1 MSELNPF
8 DTRLAGLIAKLSPQ
22 SRKSL
27 AVAVSKRLRA
37 GQQQHIK
44 RQQAPDGTPYAPR
57 KTSLRSKKR
66 LRDRAMFS
74 KLRTA
79 HYMKAKGSGDDA
91 VVEFVRRVRRMAN
104 VHHYGLRDR
113 PTPHSDDLKYAA
125 RPLLGFNSNDIIMI
139 ETMFFSFLSE
149 TNYR

>member
-1 MSELNPF
+1 MNELSPF
-8 DTRLAGLIAKLSPQ
+8 DTRLAGLITALSPQ

-37 GQQQHIK
+37 SQQQNIK

-57 KTSLRSKKR
+57 KTPLRNTKR

-79 HYMKAKGSGDDA
+79 RYMKAKGSGDEA
-91 VVEFVRRVRRMAN
+91 VVEFVGRVKRMAN

-113 PTPHSDDLKYAA
+113 PSPHSADVKYEA
-125 RPLLGFNSNDIIMI
+125 RPLLGFSTADVKMI
-139 ETMFFSFLSE
+139 ETAVIEHLA
-149 TNYR
+149 R

>member
-1 MSELNPF
+1 MNELSPF
-8 DTRLAGLIAKLSPQ
+8 DTRLAGLITALSPQ

-37 GQQQHIK
+37 SQQQNIK

-57 KTSLRSKKR
+57 KTPLRNTKR

-79 HYMKAKGSGDDA
+79 RYMKAKGSGDEA
-91 VVEFVRRVRRMAN
+91 VVEFVGRVKRMAN

-113 PTPHSDDLKYAA
+113 PSPHSEAVKYEA
-125 RPLLGFNSNDIIMI
+125 RPLLGFSKEDIEQIQRAI
-139 ETMFFSFLSE
+139 LEHLGS
-149 TNYR
+149 

>member
-1 MSELNPF
+1 MNELSPF
-8 DTRLAGLIAKLSPQ
+8 DARLAGLITALSPQ

-27 AVAVSKRLRA
+27 AVAVSKRLRVS
-37 GQQQHIK
+37 QQQNIK

-57 KTSLRSKKR
+57 KTPLRNTKR

-79 HYMKAKGSGDDA
+79 RYMKTKGSGDDA
-91 VVEFVRRVRRMAN
+91 VVEFAGRVKRMAN

-113 PTPHSDDLKYAA
+113 PTPHSADVKYEA
-125 RPLLGFNSNDIIMI
+125 RPLLGFSPADVTMI
-139 ETMFFSFLSE
+139 EAEVLAFIS
-149 TNYR
+149 NQG

>member
-57 KTSLRSKKR
+57 KTRLRNKKR

-79 HYMKAKGSGDDA
+79 RYLKAQGNSDAA
-91 VVEFVRRVRRMAN
+91 VVEFVGRVKRMVN
-104 VHHYGLRDR
+104 VHHYGLRDW
-113 PTPHSDDLKYAA
+113 PTPHSEVVKYEA
-125 RPLLGFNSNDIIMI
+125 RPLLGFGPDDVKII
-139 ETMFFSFLSE
+139 ETAVIEHLAE
-149 TNYR
+149 

>member
-1 MSELNPF
+1 MSELSPF
-8 DTRLAGLIAKLSPQ
+8 DTQLAGLITALSPQ

-37 GQQQHIK
+37 SQQQNIK

-57 KTSLRSKKR
+57 KTPLCNTKR

-79 HYMKAKGSGDDA
+79 RYMKAKGSGDDA
-91 VVEFVRRVRRMAN
+91 VVEFVGRVKRMAN

-113 PTPHSDDLKYAA
+113 PSPNSEAVKYEA
-125 RPLLGFNSNDIIMI
+125 RPLLGFSKEDIEQIQRAI
-139 ETMFFSFLSE
+139 LEHLGS
-149 TNYR
+149 

>member
-1 MSELNPF
+1 MNELSPF
-8 DTRLAGLIAKLSPQ
+8 DTRLAGLITALSPQ

-37 GQQQHIK
+37 SQQRNIK
-44 RQQAPDGTPYAPR
+44 RQQASDGTPYAPR
-57 KTSLRSKKR
+57 KTPLRNTKR

-79 HYMKAKGSGDDA
+79 RYMKAKGSGDDA
-91 VVEFVRRVRRMAN
+91 VVEFVGRVQRMAN

-113 PTPHSDDLKYAA
+113 PTPNSEAVKYEA
-125 RPLLGFNSNDIIMI
+125 RPLLGFSKEDIEQIQRAI
-139 ETMFFSFLSE
+139 LEHLGS
-149 TNYR
+149 

>member
-1 MSELNPF
+1 MNELNPF
-8 DTRLAGLIAKLSPQ
+8 DAHLAGLITALSPQ

-37 GQQQHIK
+37 SQQQNIK

-57 KTSLRSKKR
+57 KTPLRNTKR

-79 HYMKAKGSGDDA
+79 RYMKAKGSGDEA
-91 VVEFVRRVRRMAN
+91 VVEFVGRVKRMAN

-113 PTPHSDDLKYAA
+113 PTPHSDPVKYEE
-125 RPLLGFNSNDIIMI
+125 RPLLGFNKEIMNTIESEIINI
-139 ETMFFSFLSE
+139 LCVF
-149 TNYR
+149 

>member
-57 KTSLRSKKR
+57 KTRLRNKKR

-79 HYMKAKGSGDDA
+79 RYLKAQGNSDAA
-91 VVEFVRRVRRMAN
+91 VVEFVGRVKRMAN

-113 PTPHSDDLKYAA
+113 PMPHSEAVKYEA
-125 RPLLGFNSNDIIMI
+125 RPLLGLGEKDISIIESEILAFISNQR
-139 ETMFFSFLSE
+139 
-149 TNYR
+149 Y

>member
-1 MSELNPF
+1 MNELSPF
-8 DTRLAGLIAKLSPQ
+8 DTRLAGLITALSPQ

-37 GQQQHIK
+37 SQQQNIK

-57 KTSLRSKKR
+57 KTPLRNTKR

-79 HYMKAKGSGDDA
+79 RYMKAKGSGDDA
-91 VVEFVRRVRRMAN
+91 VVEFVGRVKRMAN

-113 PTPHSDDLKYAA
+113 PSPHSAAVKYEA
-125 RPLLGFNSNDIIMI
+125 RPLLGFSAADVKMI
-139 ETMFFSFLSE
+139 ETAVIEHLA
-149 TNYR
+149 R

>member
-1 MSELNPF
+1 MNELNSF

-44 RQQAPDGTPYAPR
+44 RQQAPDGTLYAPR
-57 KTSLRSKKR
+57 KTRLRNKKR

-79 HYMKAKGSGDDA
+79 RYLKAQGNSDAA
-91 VVEFVRRVRRMAN
+91 VVEFVGRVKRMVN

-113 PTPHSDDLKYAA
+113 PTPHSEAVKYEA
-125 RPLLGFNSNDIIMI
+125 RPLLGFSTADVKIIEVVVI
-139 ETMFFSFLSE
+139 GYLAE
-149 TNYR
+149 

>member
-1 MSELNPF
+1 MNEFSPF
-8 DTRLAGLIAKLSPQ
+8 DARLAGLITALSPQ

-37 GQQQHIK
+37 SQQQNIK
-44 RQQAPDGTPYAPR
+44 RQQAPDGTPYTPR
-57 KTSLRSKKR
+57 KTPLRNTKR

-79 HYMKAKGSGDDA
+79 RYMKAKGSGDDA
-91 VVEFVRRVRRMAN
+91 VVEFVGRVQRMAN

-113 PTPHSDDLKYAA
+113 PTPHSADVKYEA
-125 RPLLGFNSNDIIMI
+125 RPLLGFSFTSIRDIEQEII
-139 ETMFFSFLSE
+139 SFLSE
-149 TNYR
+149 F

>member
-37 GQQQHIK
+37 GQQQHIE

-57 KTSLRSKKR
+57 KTRLRNKKR

-79 HYMKAKGSGDDA
+79 RYLKAQGNSDAA
-91 VVEFVRRVRRMAN
+91 VVEFVGRVQRMVN
-104 VHHYGLRDR
+104 VHHFGLRDR
-113 PTPHSDDLKYAA
+113 PTPHSEAVKYEA
-125 RPLLGFNSNDIIMI
+125 RPLLGFGPDDVKII
-139 ETMFFSFLSE
+139 ETAVIEHLAE
-149 TNYR
+149 

>member
-1 MSELNPF
+1 MNELSPF
-8 DTRLAGLIAKLSPQ
+8 DTRLAGLITALSPQ

-37 GQQQHIK
+37 SQQQNIK

-57 KTSLRSKKR
+57 KTPLRNTKR

-79 HYMKAKGSGDDA
+79 RYMKAKGSGDEA
-91 VVEFVRRVRRMAN
+91 VVEFVGRVKRMAN

-113 PTPHSDDLKYAA
+113 PSPHSADVKYEA
-125 RPLLGFNSNDIIMI
+125 RPLLGFSTADVKMI
-139 ETMFFSFLSE
+139 ETAVIEHL
-149 TNYR
+149 TR

>member
-57 KTSLRSKKR
+57 KTRLRNKKR

-79 HYMKAKGSGDDA
+79 RYLKAQGNSDAA
-91 VVEFVRRVRRMAN
+91 VVEFVGRVQRMVN
-104 VHHYGLRDR
+104 VHHFGLRDR
-113 PTPHSDDLKYAA
+113 PTPHSEAVKYEA
-125 RPLLGFNSNDIIMI
+125 RPLLGFGPDDVKMI
-139 ETMFFSFLSE
+139 ETAVIEHLAE
-149 TNYR
+149 

>member
-1 MSELNPF
+1 MNELSPF
-8 DTRLAGLIAKLSPQ
+8 DTRLAGLITALSPQ

-37 GQQQHIK
+37 SQQQNIK
-44 RQQAPDGTPYAPR
+44 HQQAPDGTPYAPR
-57 KTSLRSKKR
+57 KTPLRNTKR

-79 HYMKAKGSGDDA
+79 RYMKAKGSGDDA
-91 VVEFVRRVRRMAN
+91 VVEFVGRVKRMAN

-113 PTPHSDDLKYAA
+113 PSLSSDPVKYEE
-125 RPLLGFNSNDIIMI
+125 RPLLGFSLDSIEDVEQEII
-139 ETMFFSFLSE
+139 SFLSE
-149 TNYR
+149 F

>member
-57 KTSLRSKKR
+57 KTRLRNKKR

-79 HYMKAKGSGDDA
+79 RYLKAQGNSDAA
-91 VVEFVRRVRRMAN
+91 VVEFVGRVQRMVN
-104 VHHYGLRDR
+104 VHHFGLRDR
-113 PTPHSDDLKYAA
+113 PTPHSDAVKYEA
-125 RPLLGFNSNDIIMI
+125 RPLLGFGPDDVKII
-139 ETMFFSFLSE
+139 ETAVIEHLAE
-149 TNYR
+149 

>member
-1 MSELNPF
+1 MNEFSPF
-8 DTRLAGLIAKLSPQ
+8 DARLAGLITALSPQ

-37 GQQQHIK
+37 SQQQNIK

-57 KTSLRSKKR
+57 KTPLRNTKR
-66 LRDRAMFS
+66 LRERAMFS

-79 HYMKAKGSGDDA
+79 RYMKAKGSGDEA
-91 VVEFVRRVRRMAN
+91 VVEFVGRVKRMAN

-113 PTPHSDDLKYAA
+113 PTPHSDPVKYEA
-125 RPLLGFNSNDIIMI
+125 RPLLGFSTADVKMI
-139 ETMFFSFLSE
+139 ETAVIEHLA
-149 TNYR
+149 R

>member
-1 MSELNPF
+1 MNELNPF

-57 KTSLRSKKR
+57 KTRLRSKKR

-79 HYMKAKGSGDDA
+79 RYLKAQGTSDAA
-91 VVEFVRRVRRMAN
+91 VVEFVGRVKRMVN

-113 PTPHSDDLKYAA
+113 PTPHSEAVKYEA
-125 RPLLGFNSNDIIMI
+125 RPLLGFGPADVKLI
-139 ETMFFSFLSE
+139 ENIVFEHLSK
-149 TNYR
+149 

>member
-57 KTSLRSKKR
+57 KTRLRNKKR

-79 HYMKAKGSGDDA
+79 RYLKAKGNSDAA
-91 VVEFVRRVRRMAN
+91 VVEFVGRVQRMVN
-104 VHHYGLRDR
+104 VHHFGLRDR
-113 PTPHSDDLKYAA
+113 PTPHSEAVKYEA
-125 RPLLGFNSNDIIMI
+125 RPLLGFGPDDVKII
-139 ETMFFSFLSE
+139 ETAVIEHLAE
-149 TNYR
+149 

>member
-57 KTSLRSKKR
+57 KTRLRNKKR
-66 LRDRAMFS
+66 LRDREMFS

-79 HYMKAKGSGDDA
+79 RYLKAQGNSDAA
-91 VVEFVRRVRRMAN
+91 VVEFVGRVKRMVN

-113 PTPHSDDLKYAA
+113 PTPQSEAVKYEA
-125 RPLLGFNSNDIIMI
+125 RPLLGFGPDDVKII
-139 ETMFFSFLSE
+139 ETAVIEHLAE
-149 TNYR
+149 

>member
-57 KTSLRSKKR
+57 KTRLRNKKR

-79 HYMKAKGSGDDA
+79 RYLKAQGNSDAA
-91 VVEFVRRVRRMAN
+91 VVEFVGRVQRMAN

-113 PTPHSDDLKYAA
+113 PTPHSEAVIYEA
-125 RPLLGFNSNDIIMI
+125 RPLLGFNYEDIKRI
-139 ETMFFSFLSE
+139 ENTIAEYLAP
-149 TNYR
+149 

>member
-1 MSELNPF
+1 MNELSPF
-8 DTRLAGLIAKLSPQ
+8 DTRLAGLITALSPQ

-37 GQQQHIK
+37 SQQQNIK

-57 KTSLRSKKR
+57 KTPLRNTKR

-74 KLRTA
+74 KLRTTR
-79 HYMKAKGSGDDA
+79 YMKAKGSGDEA
-91 VVEFVRRVRRMAN
+91 VVEFVGRVKRMAN

-113 PTPHSDDLKYAA
+113 PSPHSADVKYEA
-125 RPLLGFNSNDIIMI
+125 RPLLGFSSADVKII
-139 ETMFFSFLSE
+139 ENAVAEHFCL
-149 TNYR
+149 

>member
-1 MSELNPF
+1 MSELSPF
-8 DTRLAGLIAKLSPQ
+8 DARLAGLIAKLSPQ

-37 GQQQHIK
+37 GQQQNIK

-66 LRDRAMFS
+66 QRDRAMFS

-79 HYMKAKGSGDDA
+79 RYMKAKGSSDDA
-91 VVEFVRRVRRMAN
+91 VVEFVGRVQRMAN

-113 PTPHSDDLKYAA
+113 PTPHSDPVKYET
-125 RPLLGFNSNDIIMI
+125 RPLLGFSLNSTKDIEQEII
-139 ETMFFSFLSE
+139 SFLSE
-149 TNYR
+149 F

>member
-57 KTSLRSKKR
+57 KTRLRSKNR

-79 HYMKAKGSGDDA
+79 RYLKAQSNSDAA
-91 VVEFVRRVRRMAN
+91 VVEFVGRVKRMVN

-113 PTPHSDDLKYAA
+113 PTPHSEAVKYEA
-125 RPLLGFNSNDIIMI
+125 RPLLGFSQNDIDIV
-139 ETMFFSFLSE
+139 ETAVIQHLQ
-149 TNYR
+149 Y

>member
-8 DTRLAGLIAKLSPQ
+8 DTRLVGLIAKLSPQ

-57 KTSLRSKKR
+57 KTRLRNKKR

-79 HYMKAKGSGDDA
+79 RYLKAQGNSDAA
-91 VVEFVRRVRRMAN
+91 VVEFVGRVQRMVN
-104 VHHYGLRDR
+104 VHHFGLRDR
-113 PTPHSDDLKYAA
+113 PTPHSDAVKYEA
-125 RPLLGFNSNDIIMI
+125 RPLLGFGPDDVKII
-139 ETMFFSFLSE
+139 ETAVIEHLAE
-149 TNYR
+149 

>member
-57 KTSLRSKKR
+57 KTRLRSKKR

-79 HYMKAKGSGDDA
+79 RYLKAQGNSDAA
-91 VVEFVRRVRRMAN
+91 VVEFVGRVQRMAN

-113 PTPHSDDLKYAA
+113 PTPYSEAVKYDA
-125 RPLLGFNSNDIIMI
+125 RPLLGFNSRIMNIIEVEI
-139 ETMFFSFLSE
+139 INHLSE
-149 TNYR
+149 F

>member
-27 AVAVSKRLRA
+27 AVAVSKRLLA

-57 KTSLRSKKR
+57 KTRLRNKKR

-79 HYMKAKGSGDDA
+79 RYLKAQGNIDAA
-91 VVEFVRRVRRMAN
+91 VVEFVGRVKRMVN

-113 PTPHSDDLKYAA
+113 PTPHSEAVKYEA
-125 RPLLGFNSNDIIMI
+125 RPLLGFGPDDVKII
-139 ETMFFSFLSE
+139 ETAVIEHLAE
-149 TNYR
+149 

>member
-1 MSELNPF
+1 MNELSPF
-8 DTRLAGLIAKLSPQ
+8 YTRLAGLITALSPQ

-37 GQQQHIK
+37 SQQQNIK

-57 KTSLRSKKR
+57 KTPLRNTKR

-79 HYMKAKGSGDDA
+79 RYMKAKGSGDDA
-91 VVEFVRRVRRMAN
+91 VVEFVGRVKRMAN

-113 PTPHSDDLKYAA
+113 PSPHSAAVKYEA
-125 RPLLGFNSNDIIMI
+125 RPLLGFSTADVKMI
-139 ETMFFSFLSE
+139 ETAVIEHLA
-149 TNYR
+149 R

>member
-22 SRKSL
+22 SRKLL

-57 KTSLRSKKR
+57 KTRLRSTKR

-79 HYMKAKGSGDDA
+79 RYLKAQGNSDAA
-91 VVEFVRRVRRMAN
+91 VVKFVGRVKRMAN
-104 VHHYGLRDR
+104 VHHFGLRDR
-113 PTPHSDDLKYAA
+113 PTPHSEAVKYEA
-125 RPLLGFNSNDIIMI
+125 RPLLGIDCQEIRIIERI
-139 ETMFFSFLSE
+139 TIDFLA
-149 TNYR
+149 

>member
-8 DTRLAGLIAKLSPQ
+8 DTRLAGLLARLSPQ

-57 KTSLRSKKR
+57 KTRLRNKKR

-79 HYMKAKGSGDDA
+79 RYLKAQGNSDAA
-91 VVEFVRRVRRMAN
+91 VVEFVGRVKRMVN

-113 PTPHSDDLKYAA
+113 PTPHSEAVKYEA
-125 RPLLGFNSNDIIMI
+125 RPLLGFNTERLDEIQDLTMI
-139 ETMFFSFLSE
+139 YLSGD
-149 TNYR
+149 